1 MTRHAPAGTPPE
13 VLVGATFIGLGWVGG
28 AALPFVWVHA
38 GIAAFAVMLAGGLL
52 DILAALLY

>member
-1 MTRHAPAGTPPE
+1 M
-13 VLVGATFIGLGWVGG
+13 GATFIGLGCVEG

-38 GIAAFAVMLAGGLL
+38 GLAAFALMLAGGLL

>member
-1 MTRHAPAGTPPE
+1 